1 MKTINDENQVSG
13 AEVRAM
19 SRDSKGK
26 KWEDY
31 DTIKCLDGTIIDM
44 KQLVRDQAS
53 AKAALIHLEPM
64 FATFANMLNIV
75 YTFRIR
81 TQATDGYHLF
91 VNPQFT
97 AELTFTEKVF
107 VMAHECMHCV
117 FDHMRR
123 GRQAGHDHRRSNVAA
138 DYEVNQTLVDL
149 GLFKAETIKNIK
161 ALIDSKYSGWA
172 YERVYDDRPK
182 DPSNKNNNN
191 NQPGQS
197 QSGWGQS
204 GQGQTGQSDGGQ
216 NQGQVTPQ
224 DCDGSFGADMPDT
237 PGGFMDA
244 KEGKDLAKREGHD
257 DGVSSDDAIAKDWK
271 DAALKAAKQKMHGD
285 TAGGFIEKLNAIWK
299 TNHDWK
305 RTFKKIIGRSLNTQD
320 RRQAF
325 ANKNVL
331 ATRGDIMRTD
341 KDKFDAVD
349 YICMFVDSS
358 GSMSNQQLSIAAAE
372 VYNIALA
379 LKPIVMVYGT
389 FDTRVNDV
397 QTFTNAG
404 DFKKYVEAH
413 GVNGRGGTD
422 AKSVFNFLKTDK
434 RFKGKTSELVIIVS
448 DGDYSC
454 SQCKRDPKTMSNL
467 CWVMFD
473 CPGWDTDLRDAR
485 TSVVHLNSGDIN

>member
-1 MKTINDENQVSG
+1 MKANNEENQVSG
-13 AEVRAM
+13 AEVSAM

-44 KQLVRDQAS
+44 KQLIRDQAS

-75 YTFRIR
+75 YTFRIK
-81 TQATDGYHLF
+81 TQATDGCHLF

-97 AELTFTEKVF
+97 ARLTFTEKVF

-161 ALIDSKYSGWA
+161 ALIDSMYSGWA
-172 YERVYDDRPK
+172 YERIYDDRPK
-182 DPSNKNNNN
+182 DPSNQNNNN

-197 QSGWGQS
+197 QSGVGQS
-204 GQGQTGQSDGGQ
+204 GQGQSGQSDGDQ

-244 KEGKDLAKREGHD
+244 KEGNDLAKREGHD
-257 DGVSSDDAIAKDWK
+257 DGVASDDAIAKDWR
-271 DAALKAAKQKMHGD
+271 DAALKAAKQKLHGD
-285 TAGGFIEKLNAIWK
+285 GAGGFIEKLNAIWK

-305 RTFKKIIGRSLNTQD
+305 RTFKLILGRSLNTQD

-413 GVNGRGGTD
+413 GVKGDR
-422 AKSVFNFLKTDK
+422 KSV
-434 RFKGKTSELVIIVS
+434 V
-448 DGDYSC
+448 
-454 SQCKRDPKTMSNL
+454 
-467 CWVMFD
+467 
-473 CPGWDTDLRDAR
+473 
-485 TSVVHLNSGDIN
+485 